1 MEVEHYQAE
10 PGLEKT
16 RHLLNNP
23 HANIELASLGIIR
36 SESKY
41 TLMYI
46 LW

>member
-1 MEVEHYQAE
+1 MGVEHYQAE
-10 PGLEKT
+10 HGLGKT
-16 RHLLNNP
+16 RHLLKNP

-36 SESKY
+36 RESKY